1 MPFVW
6 KKERKKNWKSPLTT
20 PIWHKKTKSQ
30 RKNKFVFF
38 FRYLELFLF
47 AMENHFKNLLQ
58 IFLNTTESKSL
69 ILVAKTEI
77 GFANFVFLQTFF
89 EKRKTI
95 TKYRHTYAIWIVI
108 MLDSFEKWKKQEN
121 QNKKHK
127 ITLNDIWA
135 LLIIVYLVKKKRNK
149 NKKRT

>member
-1 MPFVW
+1 MPFVA
-6 KKERKKNWKSPLTT
+6 KKSHLFERKKKNWKPPLTT

-58 IFLNTTESKSL
+58 IFLNTTETKSL
-69 ILVAKTEI
+69 ILLANWNRICKFCL
-77 GFANFVFLQTFF
+77 FANIFW
-89 EKRKTI
+89 KRKNN

-121 QNKKHK
+121 QNKNTK
-127 ITLNDIWA
+127 
-135 LLIIVYLVKKKRNK
+135 
-149 NKKRT
+149 